1 MQANIIKRRKSEID
15 SDATN
20 RPEWQSETGK
30 VIQFR
35 GGDEIEEDTE
45 SLLS

>member
-1 MQANIIKRRKSEID
+1 MDR
-15 SDATN
+15 DATN

-35 GGDEIEEDTE
+35 GGDESEEDTE